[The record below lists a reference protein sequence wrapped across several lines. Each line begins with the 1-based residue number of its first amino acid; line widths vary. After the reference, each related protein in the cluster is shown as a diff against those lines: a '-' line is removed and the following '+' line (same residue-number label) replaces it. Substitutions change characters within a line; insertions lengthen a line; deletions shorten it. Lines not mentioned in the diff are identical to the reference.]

1 MYIAISNSIDTY
13 NLIKIIPFNTPLF
26 SNTYVAFFTFSQ
38 YDLTTAWYT
47 SNQISLISL
56 YKDIWNIIDKLRKKI
71 SGYWGKYFRKEINSI
86 FFNYFLCLIR
96 FLQRDVIFMGAKKQ
110 HININITYVAFFTF
124 SQYDLFSVL
133 HQLKSTNI
141 QCNLYQNFALW
152 VTTGCRSPSKEVCVC
167 MVGWW
172 CLNYILY

>member
-1 MYIAISNSIDTY
+1 VYVIIFLY
-13 NLIKIIPFNTPLF
+13 NIKYT
-26 SNTYVAFFTFSQ
+26 
-38 YDLTTAWYT
+38 TTAWYT

-110 HININITYVAFFTF
+110 HININIYGQFVHNAWISSTLDLSECNIECLFIAANIYPQHK
-124 SQYDLFSVL
+124 SDLF
-133 HQLKSTNI
+133 
-141 QCNLYQNFALW
+141 W
-152 VTTGCRSPSKEVCVC
+152 
-167 MVGWW
+167 
-172 CLNYILY
+172 

>member
-26 SNTYVAFFTFSQ
+26 SN
-38 YDLTTAWYT
+38 
-47 SNQISLISL
+47 
-56 YKDIWNIIDKLRKKI
+56 
-71 SGYWGKYFRKEINSI
+71 
-86 FFNYFLCLIR
+86 
-96 FLQRDVIFMGAKKQ
+96 
-110 HININITYVAFFTF
+110 TYVAFFTF